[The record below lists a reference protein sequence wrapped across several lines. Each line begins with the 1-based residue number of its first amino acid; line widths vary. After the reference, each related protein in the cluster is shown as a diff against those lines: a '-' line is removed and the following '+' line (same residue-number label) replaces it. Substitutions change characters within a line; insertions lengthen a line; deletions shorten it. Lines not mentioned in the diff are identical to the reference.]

1 MSERVRDAARQEQF
15 LDVLDREEAARRFHA
30 HLRLAPVGTEP
41 VPLAA
46 ALGRVL
52 AEDVVAEVDVPGFDR
67 SGVDG
72 FAVRAADLEGAS
84 AERPA
89 VLRLNP
95 EILACGVEARH
106 PVGRGTATVIATG
119 GMVPRVAD
127 AVVMVEHTELADEE
141 DVIEVLRAAAPGQFV
156 AFAGSDIA
164 RGETVLRR
172 GQFLTSREIGMRAAV
187 GRAQVPVVRRPRVAI
202 LSTGDELVPPGSLAR
217 PGQVYDSNAA
227 MLAAAVEEE
236 GGVPV
241 RLGISPD
248 DEDELCRRLGAALG
262 WGPGL
267 LSGAASK

>member
-15 LDVLDREEAARRFHA
+15 LDVLDREEAALRFRA

-41 VPLAA
+41 VPLEA

-72 FAVRAADLEGAS
+72 FAVRAADLEVAS

-106 PVGRGTATVIATG
+106 PVGPGTATVIATG
-119 GMVPRVAD
+119 GMVPRGAD
-127 AVVMVEHTELADEE
+127 AVVMVEHTELLDDGDA
-141 DVIEVLRAAAPGQFV
+141 IEVTRAAAPGQFV

-164 RGETVLRR
+164 RGEAALRR
-172 GQFLTSREIGMRAAV
+172 GQLLTSREIGMLAAV
-187 GRAQVPVVRRPRVAI
+187 GRAEVPVVRRPRVAI
-202 LSTGDELVPPGSLAR
+202 LSTGDQLVPPGAAAR
-217 PGQVYDSNAA
+217 PG
-227 MLAAAVEEE
+227 
-236 GGVPV
+236 
-241 RLGISPD
+241 
-248 DEDELCRRLGAALG
+248 
-262 WGPGL
+262 
-267 LSGAASK
+267 